1 MDHFRSFNPID
12 VADSSS
18 IDFEPNPGQ
27 IDPAQNLV
35 SLIPQL
41 AMLPAPGPPAAQPAH
56 QPTHFVGLVE
66 TTTDALRLI
75 MAARQGIIP
84 RITRRLNESERR
96 SMIKSGAVFVFSVEE
111 SGIRRWTEG
120 LAWSPSRIV
129 GNFLVYREVTER
141 APRGSTEKS
150 SATPGTTSF
159 PVSSSRGS
167 AQRRTRGDGS
177 RSTDPSA
184 LRANGL
190 IKKTITV
197 KVDGADHHLISYYR
211 DEDLRH
217 GHLLRPTSYP
227 EIMALTIPPE
237 MVRGT
242 NFRHPP
248 HIEYSPDGRAH
259 IFDAEEADVRRQ
271 QPRSSASTSTSSS
284 SRSSRGMPQP
294 SLSIDTLGSSPPDAL
309 PALIPAPPQGGSSY
323 SSLYGREQG
332 VLSADA
338 NQVDQRWS
346 PPSALATSPVDGYH
360 RLDYRTGSQPSGSWQ
375 QTRSAYAPTLPSL
388 AGVASVSTYYQTA
401 VPERAATPSAPYTL
415 PSSSAPTYSTSAN
428 SLPDRPGTAI
438 GWSRASNS
446 PNLPAYSG
454 AYLSSASDSAGSS
467 PVYAHTDVAQPAEYP
482 ASYPSY
488 TSRVNAENPSYARS
502 VDGNHP
508 GWDYQSRAPP
518 PE

>member
-27 IDPAQNLV
+27 IDPAQALV

-41 AMLPAPGPPAAQPAH
+41 AMLPAPGPPAAQHAQ

-141 APRGSTEKS
+141 APRGSAEKT

-167 AQRRTRGDGS
+167 SQRRTRGDGS

-184 LRANGL
+184 LRVNGL

-211 DEDLRH
+211 DEDIRH
-217 GHLLRPTSYP
+217 GRLLRPTSYP
-227 EIMALTIPPE
+227 DIMALTIPPE

-284 SRSSRGMPQP
+284 SRSSRGIPQP
-294 SLSIDTLGSSPPDAL
+294 SLSIDTLGSSPPDGL
-309 PALIPAPPQGGSSY
+309 PALTPAPSQSGYNAAYSRDQGA
-323 SSLYGREQG
+323 L
-332 VLSADA
+332 AA
-338 NQVDQRWS
+338 TNQVDQRWS
-346 PPSALATSPVDGYH
+346 PPSALSTSPVDGYH
-360 RLDYRTGSQPSGSWQ
+360 RIDYRTAPQSSGSWQ
-375 QTRSAYAPTLPSL
+375 QTRQAYAPSLPSL
-388 AGVASVSTYYQTA
+388 AGVTSASGYYQSA
-401 VPERAATPSAPYTL
+401 APERATTPSAPYTL
-415 PSSSAPTYSTSAN
+415 PSTSAPTFGASAS

-446 PNLPAYSG
+446 PNLPAYSA

-467 PVYAHTDVAQPAEYP
+467 PVYAHADVAQPAEYP
-482 ASYPSY
+482 TSYSSY
-488 TSRVNAENPSYARS
+488 SARVSAENPSYARN
-502 VDGNHP
+502 VDGGHP